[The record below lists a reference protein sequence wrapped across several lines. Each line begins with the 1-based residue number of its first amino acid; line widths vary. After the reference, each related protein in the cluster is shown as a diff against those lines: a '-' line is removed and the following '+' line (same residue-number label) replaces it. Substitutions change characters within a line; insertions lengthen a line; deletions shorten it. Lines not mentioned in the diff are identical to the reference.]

1 MVLDLVAQ
9 LPASRPV
16 IVVSSDNRV
25 REERAGGG
33 ANLLYSRQL
42 LDTLGVGTT

>member
-1 MVLDLVAQ
+1 VVLDLVAQ
-9 LPASRPV
+9 LPPGRPV

-25 REERAGGG
+25 REGARRGG